1 MSISRAAWRNAEEKL
16 PLPRCYDSV
25 GTHQLVPRRN
35 AAEKRADDVLLAK
48 KNAGAKLPLPRRW
61 RRRGDLNS
69 RAALAT
75 YTLSRGASST
85 SLSTSPSRKY
95 HEILLR
101 GKPTARDI
109 IPERSAIVKEN
120 FNFSAKAKQA
130 PGGAAQRA
138 CRPRDKAKIRAPSTC
153 NRSQRRPARP
163 KAQSRNNTSSPRPKT
178 RSAQS
183 AQAEPHMWYKAA
195 HNARPL

>member
-1 MSISRAAWRNAEEKL
+1 M
-16 PLPRCYDSV
+16 PRCYDSV
-25 GTHQLVPRRN
+25 GTHQLVPRRS
-35 AAEKRADDVLLAK
+35 AAETRADDVLLAK
-48 KNAGAKLPLPRRW
+48 KNVGAKLPLPRRW